1 LGVIMNHITKEEYL
15 SAFVDGEAGS
25 FEEHQICDQLLE
37 DELMRKKLSS
47 FALIG
52 ESIRDRSQEDVG
64 IANPA
69 FLSSIQH
76 AIADD
81 EPLASSQSDSTLI
94 SLDAARAKK
103 KRRLPKQAF
112 GYAVAASVAAV
123 AAISFQ
129 NFIASSNQQD
139 QQIADASLSES
150 AERVKA
156 STIMPTVNPTAAKT
170 PAIKPAKTAPDKD
183 YFIATAYKAPDPE
196 TRGMMDKYVAHHL
209 QYASSSTLMP
219 RVRAVSYSTDF

>member
-1 LGVIMNHITKEEYL
+1 MNHITKEEYL

-25 FEEHQICDQLLE
+25 FEEHRICDQLQT
-37 DELMRKKLSS
+37 DETMREKLSS

-52 ESIRDRSQEDVG
+52 ESIRDRSQADAGV
-64 IANPA
+64 ASPS
-69 FLSSIQH
+69 FLSGIQN

-81 EPLASSQSDSTLI
+81 VPLTEVQENSTLI

-103 KRRLPKQAF
+103 KRTLPKQAF

-123 AAISFQ
+123 AAISIQ
-129 NFIASSNQQD
+129 NFSATTESD
-139 QQIADASLSES
+139 QQLADVSVPTS
-150 AERVKA
+150 AERV
-156 STIMPTVNPTAAKT
+156 STGSVLPSLKQPVKKVAQN
-170 PAIKPAKTAPDKD
+170 D
-183 YFIATAYKAPDPE
+183 YFIATSYKAPDAK
-196 TRGMMDKYVAHHL
+196 TRGLMNKYVAHHL